1 MRLPRPPPPPQPLS
15 PSEIS
20 PDLGLGTVFLGHRR
34 ADDDRR
40 SRGENRFGKSA
51 PLTRSTDS
59 VGRVSLSLQ
68 KSTEIAFGGGKR
80 RGRRGGVESF
90 KVSTK
95 AAHPVAVIS
104 SKPQSQCGH
113 PSEWATAS
121 IRRFPYLTDCDLAG
135 HITVVSPLSLPRC
148 SSERCNEQTHR
159 RSVSTA
165 SIARAE
171 KESEGRRGGDGW
183 QTFGGKTRSVAFSSA
198 CHGISTITVGIFL
211 SFQSGNLTL

>member
-1 MRLPRPPPPPQPLS
+1 MPHPIHPSLGSSMRLPRPPTPPPPLS

-34 ADDDRR
+34 RGR
-40 SRGENRFGKSA
+40 GGENRFGKSA

-68 KSTEIAFGGGKR
+68 KSTEIAFGGGSG
-80 RGRRGGVESF
+80 RGRRGGESF

-95 AAHPVAVIS
+95 AAHPVGVVIS

-121 IRRFPYLTDCDLAG
+121 IRWFPSLAADCDLEG
-135 HITVVSPLSLPRC
+135 HITVVSPSPSLFPVVA
-148 SSERCNEQTHR
+148 
-159 RSVSTA
+159 RSGVMNKHTA
-165 SIARAE
+165 
-171 KESEGRRGGDGW
+171 G
-183 QTFGGKTRSVAFSSA
+183 Q
-198 CHGISTITVGIFL
+198 
-211 SFQSGNLTL
+211 